1 MRILPILFYRP
12 YLVASNAGR
21 QVRIVN
27 VVGKRRRI
35 FFEFIQSAAERAEPK
50 DIRIG
55 TIFEQAPDFG
65 EIDAVRVVR
74 VRLVARKFTGA
85 FIENI

>member
-1 MRILPILFYRP
+1 MFDVMYFI
-12 YLVASNAGR
+12 ASNAAR
-21 QVRIVN
+21 RVWIVN

-35 FFEFIQSAAERAEPK
+35 LFEFIQPAAKRAKPE

-55 TIFEQAPDFG
+55 AIFNQAPDFG